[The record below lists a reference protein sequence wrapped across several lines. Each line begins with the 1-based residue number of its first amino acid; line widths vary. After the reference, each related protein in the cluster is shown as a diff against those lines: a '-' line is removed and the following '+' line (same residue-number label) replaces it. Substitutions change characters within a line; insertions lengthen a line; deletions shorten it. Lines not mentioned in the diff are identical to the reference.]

1 VKKVQPK
8 ILVVD
13 DEALIRESIKIT
25 LSADGYE
32 MHSASTGEEALAKC
46 LATEFDLV
54 LTDHSMPGMKGQE
67 LAEMLKKN
75 TGTKLILM
83 LTAAPPSEPQPFV
96 DHLLLKPF
104 SPHMFR
110 LMIAGFLSHP

>member
-1 VKKVQPK
+1 MKKVQPK